1 MGNLFV
7 GIDIGCGGAKA
18 CVIDDQGSLLG
29 YGFREHR
36 ITVSNDTWSETDPN
50 EYWSN
55 ICNILQEII
64 KSNGINP
71 QDIKGVSVSSAV
83 PAIVMVDSAGE
94 VINKGYNFL
103 DTRAADIVEEL
114 KETIGVERCF
124 KISAFNIEEQSI
136 TTSLLW
142 EKRHRP
148 EDYHRIDRVLTP
160 DGFVTYKLSGKL
172 VVNYSAATFFGPI
185 FNILEKHFDQE
196 ILDELDLDR
205 CVLPELYPCETI
217 IGEITSEAS
226 ELTGLH
232 VGTPVIAGTVDAFA
246 GWLAGGAIEAGE
258 TQINLGTAAVLGV
271 VIGKPNFIE
280 NIWNCI
286 YPVNSRNNYV
296 LFGSTTTGGYIMRY
310 LRNNFSTFET
320 FIENSSPYDSYDLL
334 NLRAEKVNPGS
345 EFLITLPH
353 LMGSRTPEFNR
364 QARGV
369 VFGWGD

>member
-246 GWLAGGAIEAGE
+246 GWLAGGAIEGRGNSNKSGYSCSSWGCDWE
-258 TQINLGTAAVLGV
+258 T
-271 VIGKPNFIE
+271 KF
-280 NIWNCI
+280 
-286 YPVNSRNNYV
+286 Y
-296 LFGSTTTGGYIMRY
+296 
-310 LRNNFSTFET
+310 
-320 FIENSSPYDSYDLL
+320 
-334 NLRAEKVNPGS
+334 
-345 EFLITLPH
+345 
-353 LMGSRTPEFNR
+353 
-364 QARGV
+364 
-369 VFGWGD
+369 